1 MHWIKEITQLV
12 LSLVQLVAAL
22 TLIGLIIEPQLADGM
37 NRLET
42 AQSTRPIT
50 LEGTVIDRQGNPVPD
65 VTVMVVRNDGTP
77 YKDSVGNPARSVTDK
92 NGRYK
97 IKANVKRTFRLEVV
111 PPQQNQNQKE

>member
-22 TLIGLIIEPQLADGM
+22 TLIGLIIEPQLADG
-37 NRLET
+37 NR
-42 AQSTRPIT
+42 AIHGRPIT

-77 YKDSVGNPARSVTDK
+77 YKDGDGNPARSVTDR

-97 IKANVKRTFRLEVV
+97 LKATVKGTYLELVL
-111 PPQQNQNQKE
+111 PQQN

>member
-1 MHWIKEITQLV
+1 
-12 LSLVQLVAAL
+12 
-22 TLIGLIIEPQLADGM
+22 M

-77 YKDSVGNPARSVTDK
+77 YKDGDGNPARSVTDR

-97 IKANVKRTFRLEVV
+97 LKATVKGTYLELVL
-111 PPQQNQNQKE
+111 PQQN

>member
-1 MHWIKEITQLV
+1 MKEITQLV

-77 YKDSVGNPARSVTDK
+77 YKDGDGNPARSVTDR

-97 IKANVKRTFRLEVV
+97 LKATVKGTYLELVL
-111 PPQQNQNQKE
+111 PQQN

>member
-42 AQSTRPIT
+42 AIHGRPIT

-65 VTVMVVRNDGTP
+65 VTVMVVRNDGAP
-77 YKDSVGNPARSVTDK
+77 YKDGDGNPARSVTDR

-97 IKANVKRTFRLEVV
+97 LKATVKGTYLELVL
-111 PPQQNQNQKE
+111 PQQN

>member
-42 AQSTRPIT
+42 AQSTGGQSPLRAPSST
-50 LEGTVIDRQGNPVPD
+50 
-65 VTVMVVRNDGTP
+65 
-77 YKDSVGNPARSVTDK
+77 
-92 NGRYK
+92 GRA
-97 IKANVKRTFRLEVV
+97 ILF
-111 PPQQNQNQKE
+111 PM

>member
-42 AQSTRPIT
+42 AQSTGRPIT

-77 YKDSVGNPARSVTDK
+77 YKDGDGNPARSVTDR

-97 IKANVKRTFRLEVV
+97 LKATVKGTYLELVL
-111 PPQQNQNQKE
+111 PQQN

>member
-42 AQSTRPIT
+42 ARPIT

-77 YKDSVGNPARSVTDK
+77 YKDGDGNPARSVTDR

-97 IKANVKRTFRLEVV
+97 LKATVKGTYLELVL
-111 PPQQNQNQKE
+111 PQQN